1 MNEIEIR
8 KATEEEIPLIL
19 NFIRGLAEY
28 EKLSHEVIADEDT
41 LRDSLFGDRPAAEV
55 VIARLD
61 GEPVGFALFFH
72 NMSTFLGRSGL
83 YLEDLFVIPS
93 ARGRGIGRALLSHL
107 AQIAV
112 ERNCGRMEW
121 AVLDWNRPAIEF
133 YEKLNARPMSD
144 WIVYRLTGDALNQ
157 VAASADSL
165 RERG

>member
-8 KATEEEIPLIL
+8 KATKEDIPLIL

-28 EKLSHEVIADEDT
+28 EKLSHEVLADEDT

-55 VIARLD
+55 VIARTD
-61 GEPVGFALFFH
+61 GAPVGFALFFH
-72 NMSTFLGRSGL
+72 NMSTFLGRRGL

-121 AVLDWNRPAIEF
+121 AVLDWNQPAIEF

-144 WIVYRLTGDALNQ
+144 WVVYRLTGDALKQ
-157 VAASADSL
+157 VAGN
-165 RERG
+165 RG